1 MNIERLYQLYLRHP
15 SIQTDTRKLRDGDL
29 FFALK
34 GPNFNGNQFALSA
47 LKQGAAYAV
56 IDEAT
61 ASAAPEGVP
70 ALSERLILVDDALAT
85 LQALALHHR
94 QQFDIPFI
102 AITGSNGK
110 TTTKELV
117 YAVLAS
123 KYRTYTTVGNLNN
136 HIGVPLTLLSIKKD
150 AQFAVIEMGANH
162 QKEIE
167 SYCRY
172 TLPTHGIITNAGK
185 AHLEGFGGPEGVK
198 KGKGEL
204 YTFLREHDGTA
215 FVMWDYAYLREM
227 SKGIPHILRYGT
239 ADADLIGV
247 VESDG
252 AAATIGKNVV
262 ADATTENAGS
272 QSGNDGKTVASSGD
286 SFLRVRIIKGAAT
299 GTISTQ
305 LVGDYNLPN
314 VLVAVAIG
322 KFFGV
327 DDESIRQ
334 SIEGYTPS
342 NSRSQLIQRESNHII
357 LDAYNANPSSMK
369 AAIEN
374 FARLNAS
381 ASGGGG
387 KAGGSATEIAS
398 GAGGDKAGADRDK
411 AEPGSDKVEAGSDR
425 AVGNDKAE
433 AGGDRATTGAGRKV
447 LILGAMAE
455 LGEESL
461 EEHRQIVELI
471 GKYSWLQVVLVG
483 GDFLKITHPYL
494 SFQNS
499 REAGEWLR
507 QAGFTDTWLLIKGSR
522 STKME
527 EVLN

>member
-1 MNIERLYQLYLRHP
+1 MNIEQLYQLYLRHP
-15 SIQTDTRKLRDGDL
+15 SIQTDTRKLKDGDL

-34 GPNFNGNQFALSA
+34 GPNFSGNQFALSA
-47 LKQGAAYAV
+47 LEQGAAYAV
-56 IDEAT
+56 IDEAPPAPSQPSGSGASEAPHGST
-61 ASAAPEGVP
+61 AEASAVPQVP
-70 ALSERLILVDDALAT
+70 AALSDRLIRVDDVLTT

-94 QQFDIPFI
+94 RQFDIPFI

-123 KYRTYTTVGNLNN
+123 KYSTYTTVGNLNN
-136 HIGVPLTLLSIKKD
+136 HIGVPLTLLSVKKD

-167 SYCRY
+167 GYCQY

-204 YTFLREHDGTA
+204 YAFLRQHDGTA
-215 FVMWDYAYLREM
+215 FVMWDYDYLREM
-227 SKGIPHILRYGT
+227 SKGIPHIVRYGT
-239 ADADLIGV
+239 ADADIIGV
-247 VESDG
+247 VEGPDP
-252 AAATIGKNVV
+252 V
-262 ADATTENAGS
+262 AGQTGFTGSAG
-272 QSGNDGKTVASSGD
+272 QTG
-286 SFLRVRIIKGAAT
+286 SFLRVRITGGAGT
-299 GTISTQ
+299 GVISTQ

-314 VLVAVAIG
+314 VLVAVAVG
-322 KFFGV
+322 KQFGV
-327 DDESIRQ
+327 PDQLIRQ
-334 SIEGYTPS
+334 SIEAYTPS
-342 NSRSQLIQRESNHII
+342 NSRSQLIERDSNHII

-374 FARLNAS
+374 FARMNAGGAS
-381 ASGGGG
+381 AHMGPGHAI
-387 KAGGSATEIAS
+387 AGPAAPP
-398 GAGGDKAGADRDK
+398 K
-411 AEPGSDKVEAGSDR
+411 
-425 AVGNDKAE
+425 
-433 AGGDRATTGAGRKV
+433 KV

-461 EEHRQIVELI
+461 QEHRQIVELI
-471 GKYSWLQVVLVG
+471 GKYPWQQVVLVG
-483 GDFLKITHPYL
+483 GDFLRIEHPYL
-494 SFQNS
+494 SFNNS
-499 REAGEWLR
+499 REAGGWLQ

-527 EVLN
+527 EVLG